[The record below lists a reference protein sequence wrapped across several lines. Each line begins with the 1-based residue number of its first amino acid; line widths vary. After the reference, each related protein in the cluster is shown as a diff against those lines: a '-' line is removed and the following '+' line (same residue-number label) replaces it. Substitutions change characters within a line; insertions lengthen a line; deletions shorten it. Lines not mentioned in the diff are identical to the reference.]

1 MQYGR
6 LMRMAMSMAAL
17 VVTVSAAVAQF
28 GAAGGSGSP
37 PELKL
42 AAYHNTTA
50 TPPGEQARLAIV
62 IEIPDGWHINAH
74 KPLDEYLIPT
84 EAALE
89 PPEGFA
95 IAGMAYPEPILAS
108 FSFSDD
114 KLAVYEH
121 TAAVGVLVTVAPTVA
136 PGEYEL
142 PGTLR
147 YQACNDTVCAPPKTV
162 SFVANLTVAAPGAAV
177 AEQHAG
183 IFERIDFGQAAA
195 AETALPSEETPS
207 EVPAEDADAGDWQAL
222 AANFSVTGRNS
233 GYMGS
238 EPFIEWLNGVE
249 AGTIDSSLNAFA
261 GKSALA
267 IILLTLLGGLALN
280 LTPCVLPLIPINL
293 AIIGAGAQAGSRGR
307 GFALG
312 GVYGL
317 AIALVYGILGI
328 VAVLTGSSFGSI
340 NASPWFNLAIAA
352 VFVVLALAM
361 FDIITIDFTRFQ
373 TRVNLDK
380 SRKGTFYLA
389 FGMGAVSA
397 LLAGAC
403 VAPVVIFV
411 ILLARDLYQANPIA
425 LALPLLLGAGM
436 ALPWPFLGAGL
447 SFLPKPGAWMT
458 KVKYVFGV
466 FILIFAAYYGYLSYE
481 LFAERYGVDEAAVA
495 SSVEGLDEDGWT
507 PSLAEG
513 LARAKAE
520 NKPVLI
526 DFWATW
532 CKNCLTMNQTTFKD
546 ARVKEALADYVKVK
560 YQAQQPDAAPARD
573 VMEQFGV
580 GGLGLPVYVILEPDS
595 GE

>member
-1 MQYGR
+1 MQYGKLTR
-6 LMRMAMSMAAL
+6 ASVMIFVIFVGMSAL
-17 VVTVSAAVAQF
+17 AQF
-28 GAAGGSGSP
+28 GPAPGPGGP
-37 PELKL
+37 PELGVTTYQQTTG
-42 AAYHNTTA
+42 AA
-50 TPPGEQARLAIV
+50 PGETARLAVV
-62 IEIPDGWHINAH
+62 IEIPEGWHINAH

-84 EAALE
+84 EVTLE
-89 PPEGFA
+89 PPEGFT
-95 IAGMAYPEPILAS
+95 IEGVAYPDPVLAS
-108 FSFSDD
+108 FSFSDE

-121 TAAVGVLVTVAPTVA
+121 TAAIGIVVAVGEGIA
-136 PGEYEL
+136 PGDYDL

-162 SFVANLTVAAPGAAV
+162 SFTAKLAVVAPGAEV
-177 AEQHAG
+177 SEQKMDV
-183 IFERIDFGQAAA
+183 FESIDFGKAAA
-195 AETALPSEETPS
+195 AVTPEPPEETSTEP
-207 EVPAEDADAGDWQAL
+207 PAEDFGAGDWSDL
-222 AANFSVTGRNS
+222 AGDFSVTGRNS

-238 EPFIEWLNGVE
+238 EAFIEWVEGVE
-249 AGTIDSSLNAFA
+249 AGTIDSDLNVFA

-317 AIALVYGILGI
+317 AIALVYGILG
-328 VAVLTGSSFGSI
+328 VLAVLTGSSFGSI
-340 NASPWFNLAIAA
+340 NASPWFNLVVAI
-352 VFVVLALAM
+352 VFVLLALAM

-373 TRVNLDK
+373 NKVNIDK

-389 FGMGAVSA
+389 FGMGAVAA

-425 LALPLLLGAGM
+425 LALPFLLGVGM

-447 SFLPKPGAWMT
+447 SFLPKPGGWMT
-458 KVKYVFGV
+458 KVKYAFGV
-466 FILIFAAYYGYLSYE
+466 FILAFAAYYGYLSYE
-481 LFAERYGVDEAAVA
+481 LFTERYGVDEAQVA
-495 SSVEGLDEDGWT
+495 SSVEGLDAEGWT
-507 PSLAEG
+507 DSLADG

-520 NKPVLI
+520 GKPVLI

-532 CKNCLTMNQTTFKD
+532 CKNCLTMNETTFKD
-546 ARVKEALADYVKVK
+546 PQVKETLADYVKVK
-560 YQAQQPDAAPARD
+560 YQAQQPDASPARD
-573 VMEQFGV
+573 VMDQFGV
-580 GGLGLPVYVILEPDS
+580 GGLGLPVYVILEPK
-595 GE
+595 EE